1 MYLNFLITITCVI
14 ILILSY
20 YYMIYYK
27 NVLIKNNI
35 KAFLINL
42 KYRTDRLERFKKSY
56 NLKNIKCILINAV
69 NAKNIDIEKLLKKKL
84 IGDYGYNSLKNEKR
98 EKHYEFNT
106 MGAIGCY
113 LSHIKTWQKI
123 LNTNCK
129 YGLIFE
135 DDIEFNNYMS
145 EDIICNYISRLP
157 NDWDILL
164 LNKNR
169 VTMYKVDNNLYKV
182 KKFIC
187 LHSYI
192 VNKKSVNKIINNI
205 TPINQQIDFKLSCL
219 ANQDILNVY
228 LFNDLDN
235 KFFYKQYNSETNIQ
249 TNTIKNASWDLNCN
263 I

>member
-1 MYLNFLITITCVI
+1 
-14 ILILSY
+14 
-20 YYMIYYK
+20 
-27 NVLIKNNI
+27 
-35 KAFLINL
+35 
-42 KYRTDRLERFKKSY
+42 
-56 NLKNIKCILINAV
+56 
-69 NAKNIDIEKLLKKKL
+69 
-84 IGDYGYNSLKNEKR
+84 
-98 EKHYEFNT
+98 

-135 DDIEFNNYMS
+135 DDIEFNNYIS

-169 VTMYKVDNNLYKV
+169 VTMYKVHDNLYKV

-187 LHSYI
+187 LHSYV
-192 VNKKSVNKIINNI
+192 VNKNSVSKMINNI

-219 ANQDILNVY
+219 ANQELLNVY

-235 KFFYKQYNSETNIQ
+235 KLFYKQYNSETNIQ